1 MYVLQNYGDH
11 VRTRWQKTLGCSH
24 SCQGNGSCLFPI
36 SLSEL
41 IYGLMFGEDKGS
53 SLNPWGF
60 LIASGKAEENGKG
73 KKTEKE

>member
-1 MYVLQNYGDH
+1 MEA
-11 VRTRWQKTLGCSH
+11 
-24 SCQGNGSCLFPI
+24 SCFQR

-60 LIASGKAEENGKG
+60 LIASSKAEENGKG